1 MYYGDSFADLATM
14 RLEAKIKGIYA
25 QAYREIEEKLNTF
38 LAKSVIKEKEYEAK
52 VHAGKLSQE
61 WFDRWKSGQVFIG
74 KRWRDLRQNISEE
87 IYNSRKSATDMIN
100 DERKAVFQD
109 NVNYAQYT
117 IDKDHSFGISFTL
130 YDNATVTRLI
140 KEDPDLVPD
149 VKYPDPQIDYAWSK
163 KQITSAI
170 TQGILQGES
179 IPELAKRV
187 GKKLQSSNEKSMV
200 RCART
205 AMTGAQNSGRIQ
217 AMHNA
222 QDMGIQVQKVWIATL
237 DDRTRDSH
245 RDLDGQTIGVDE
257 PFHSLYGEIMYPADP
272 NAAPADTWN
281 CFVGNT
287 KVASDS
293 GIIRS
298 YKHDYSGELITVK
311 TASGVKFTC
320 TPNHPILTDRG
331 WVGAKFLN
339 NGDRLA
345 ETRCIKSDFVGV
357 DPDIDHTLS
366 CFDTIHKFFEKV
378 GIKRTCSLGVN
389 FHGDIPTTD
398 VEIVSKERL
407 LWNYRNSCEFQGKN
421 KLGFKFT
428 TSFVFSK
435 GHFMSGFRRV
445 HVSFLSLVSRMRQ
458 TLSFFLT
465 RISHSGI
472 HGLRTVSNMDSRI
485 FESKRNSVSGNVQFI
500 SKSLAGLSSRVFFD
514 NIVDIK
520 TSSVSH
526 VPVYNLQTQNGYYF
540 VSSDSSIKSD
550 SEKING
556 IFVIAHNC
564 RCSLGYNYPKYS
576 NQYDTRAAR
585 DVDWEDGGQTE
596 QIQYMTFNEWL
607 KWIQNGKPEPKKVLT
622 GIEYF
627 HQRYKDFENIDKI
640 IEEHKRKIADY
651 DKAIWDLDSELYDI
665 KKQQELLKKDFSAY
679 DKFIDHDDFER
690 EMNKYKQRIEE
701 LTEQYYSLRK
711 NRPSTEN
718 FATEEEF
725 ERAFRKYISDRN
737 KIIETK
743 NALEKEFYNYYSVD
757 WNDIKKQRALK
768 ATGIDYDELYK
779 EKERQIENAKNEK
792 EKHQNELLNYR
803 DLEIKETIV
812 KVALDLEK
820 KGVEYLDVSKAKE
833 KNEDEIINK
842 LAGGDLTEGSCA
854 SLAFCYAMQKN
865 GHDVIDFRDGIS
877 RETFS
882 MVTRSLLDSIDA
894 NSEKNVLIQTSGRYT
909 TDAAIKALE
918 KAEAGKEYYFC
929 TGRHASIIKKDEY
942 GMIQYLELQSGK
954 QNGWKF
960 LGDTDL
966 NKKYLREMIKW
977 RFGADGK
984 TYPEAKLIDI
994 NDIAANE
1001 DMVNLMGYINTREN
1015 EQRKG
1020 SKGHER

>member
-14 RLEAKIKGIYA
+14 RLEGKIKNIYA

-52 VHAGKLSQE
+52 VQAGKLSQE

-74 KRWRDLRQNISEE
+74 KRWRDLRQNIAHE

-100 DERKAVFQD
+100 GERKAVFQD
-109 NVNYAQYT
+109 NVNYTQYS
-117 IDKDHSFGISFTL
+117 IDKDHNFGISFTL

-140 KEDPDLVPD
+140 SEDPDLVPD
-149 VKYPDPQIDYAWSK
+149 IKYPDPSIDYAWSK

-222 QDMGIQVQKVWIATL
+222 QGMGIEVEKLWIATL
-237 DDRTRDSH
+237 DNRTRDSH
-245 RDLDGQTIGVDE
+245 RDLDGQLAKVDE
-257 PFHSLYGEIMYPADP
+257 PFHSLLGDIMFPGDP
-272 NAAPADTWN
+272 NAAPANVWN

-293 GIIRS
+293 EIIRS

-311 TASGVKFTC
+311 TASGVEFTC

-331 WVGAKFLN
+331 WIGAKFLN

-345 ETRCIKSDFVGV
+345 ETRCIKSDFLGV

-407 LWNYRNSCEFQGKN
+407 LRNYGDSCEFQSKN

-428 TSFVFSK
+428 TPFVFSK

-458 TLSFFLT
+458 TLSFFLA

-472 HGLRTVSNMDSRI
+472 HGLGKVSNMDSCI
-485 FESKRNSVSGNVQFI
+485 LESKCNSVSGNVQFI
-500 SKSLAGLSSRVFFD
+500 GESLAGLSSRVFFD

-520 TSSVSH
+520 ISSVSH

-564 RCSLGYNYPKYS
+564 RCSLGWNYPKYS

-596 QIQYMTFNEWL
+596 QIPYMTYKEWAKWKKTGQLPQRGLAIIETQNNAEEQIKAVKENAPKRPAFEDYTKKLKASMDEQDYEAFKNNVENSDARILYEKYADECKAIIRTKDGGKYTPEDTVIYDYNSNGRHRYSTLAHEMGHMFDVHIKRGNSSLTFNETDLMNKSCNARITVCPSNSDQFLSAIRKDKTDSLSGILNNIKEKVKLL
-607 KWIQNGKPEPKKVLT
+607 KYGDASGGVQDALDGFFSTQKNRQFKWGHGERYYNRNYNYVDKIGKSKDVQKAYSELGFGKLTKEEAKREFRIFDTAFETWANVISAITNGGDELKAFEEFMPETVKTAREIIK
-622 GIEYF
+622 GIE
-627 HQRYKDFENIDKI
+627 
-640 IEEHKRKIADY
+640 
-651 DKAIWDLDSELYDI
+651 
-665 KKQQELLKKDFSAY
+665 
-679 DKFIDHDDFER
+679 
-690 EMNKYKQRIEE
+690 
-701 LTEQYYSLRK
+701 
-711 NRPSTEN
+711 
-718 FATEEEF
+718 
-725 ERAFRKYISDRN
+725 
-737 KIIETK
+737 
-743 NALEKEFYNYYSVD
+743 
-757 WNDIKKQRALK
+757 
-768 ATGIDYDELYK
+768 
-779 EKERQIENAKNEK
+779 
-792 EKHQNELLNYR
+792 
-803 DLEIKETIV
+803 
-812 KVALDLEK
+812 
-820 KGVEYLDVSKAKE
+820 
-833 KNEDEIINK
+833 
-842 LAGGDLTEGSCA
+842 
-854 SLAFCYAMQKN
+854 
-865 GHDVIDFRDGIS
+865 
-877 RETFS
+877 
-882 MVTRSLLDSIDA
+882 
-894 NSEKNVLIQTSGRYT
+894 
-909 TDAAIKALE
+909 
-918 KAEAGKEYYFC
+918 
-929 TGRHASIIKKDEY
+929 
-942 GMIQYLELQSGK
+942 
-954 QNGWKF
+954 
-960 LGDTDL
+960 
-966 NKKYLREMIKW
+966 
-977 RFGADGK
+977 
-984 TYPEAKLIDI
+984 
-994 NDIAANE
+994 
-1001 DMVNLMGYINTREN
+1001 
-1015 EQRKG
+1015 
-1020 SKGHER
+1020 

>member
-14 RLEAKIKGIYA
+14 RLEGKIKKIYA

-52 VHAGKLSQE
+52 VQAGKLSQE

-74 KRWRDLRQNISEE
+74 KRWRDLRQNIAHE

-100 DERKAVFQD
+100 GERKAVFQD

-117 IDKDHSFGISFTL
+117 IDKDHNFGISFTL

-140 KEDPDLVPD
+140 NEDPDLVPD
-149 VKYPDPQIDYAWSK
+149 IKYPDPSIDYAWSK

-222 QDMGIQVQKVWIATL
+222 QGMGIDVEKLWIATL
-237 DDRTRDSH
+237 DGRTRDSH
-245 RDLDGQTIGVDE
+245 RDLDGQLAKVDE
-257 PFHSLYGEIMYPADP
+257 PFHSLLGDIMFPGDP
-272 NAAPADTWN
+272 NATPANVWN

-293 GIIRS
+293 EIIRS

-345 ETRCIKSDFVGV
+345 ETRCIKSDFLGV

-366 CFDTIHKFFEKV
+366 CFDTIHKFFEIV
-378 GIKRTCSLGVN
+378 GIKRACSLGVN

-407 LWNYRNSCEFQGKN
+407 LWNYGDSCKFQSKN
-421 KLGFKFT
+421 KLGFKYT
-428 TSFVFSK
+428 TPFVFSK

-472 HGLRTVSNMDSRI
+472 HGLGKVSNMDSCI
-485 FESKRNSVSGNVQFI
+485 LESKCNSVSGSVQFI
-500 SKSLAGLSSRVFFD
+500 GESLAGLSSRVFFD

-520 TSSVSH
+520 ISSVSH
-526 VPVYNLQTQNGYYF
+526 VSVYNLQTQNGYYF

-564 RCSLGYNYPKYS
+564 RCTLGWNYPKYS

-596 QIQYMTFNEWL
+596 QIPYMTYKEWEKWKKTGQLPQRGLLVLDQPKQDESEDNTKYISMSEEDIKTIFGKRPDSKLRRENREEYDKLRDEYNNCAYKVWNDSLSTEESRAIRDYCGDNYSGINGLCRKQMTEKMVKQWDAVSAIPIKEEIKLVENAINRFELKENIKVYRTCEADVLDELKNKGGVFKDKGFTSTSIFNKQVASGTVDIEINVPAGFGRGAWVQPLSGSPDENEFLLQRGGIYQVEEIIEENNRTKVKMTMLGTESEEVQYATKEEVL
-607 KWIQNGKPEPKKVLT
+607 KQWKQK
-622 GIEYF
+622 GIEYT
-627 HQRYKDFENIDKI
+627 KDDE
-640 IEEHKRKIADY
+640 
-651 DKAIWDLDSELYDI
+651 
-665 KKQQELLKKDFSAY
+665 
-679 DKFIDHDDFER
+679 DH
-690 EMNKYKQRIEE
+690 I
-701 LTEQYYSLRK
+701 
-711 NRPSTEN
+711 
-718 FATEEEF
+718 
-725 ERAFRKYISDRN
+725 
-737 KIIETK
+737 
-743 NALEKEFYNYYSVD
+743 
-757 WNDIKKQRALK
+757 
-768 ATGIDYDELYK
+768 
-779 EKERQIENAKNEK
+779 
-792 EKHQNELLNYR
+792 
-803 DLEIKETIV
+803 
-812 KVALDLEK
+812 
-820 KGVEYLDVSKAKE
+820 
-833 KNEDEIINK
+833 
-842 LAGGDLTEGSCA
+842 
-854 SLAFCYAMQKN
+854 
-865 GHDVIDFRDGIS
+865 
-877 RETFS
+877 
-882 MVTRSLLDSIDA
+882 
-894 NSEKNVLIQTSGRYT
+894 
-909 TDAAIKALE
+909 
-918 KAEAGKEYYFC
+918 
-929 TGRHASIIKKDEY
+929 
-942 GMIQYLELQSGK
+942 
-954 QNGWKF
+954 
-960 LGDTDL
+960 
-966 NKKYLREMIKW
+966 
-977 RFGADGK
+977 
-984 TYPEAKLIDI
+984 
-994 NDIAANE
+994 
-1001 DMVNLMGYINTREN
+1001 
-1015 EQRKG
+1015 
-1020 SKGHER
+1020 